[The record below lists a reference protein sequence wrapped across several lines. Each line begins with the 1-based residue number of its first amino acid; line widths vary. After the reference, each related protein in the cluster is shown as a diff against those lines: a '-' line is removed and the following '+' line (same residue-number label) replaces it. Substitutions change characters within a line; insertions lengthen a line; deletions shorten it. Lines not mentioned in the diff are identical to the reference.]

1 MCRLLDMRASSSDD
15 DHIVVPYTVAGRWGL
30 LSKPNHA
37 ALRFRNPVYRS
48 LREAMMSYFDE

>member
-1 MCRLLDMRASSSDD
+1 MRASSSDD
-15 DHIVVPYTVAGRWGL
+15 DHIVVPYTVAGRWGF